1 MDTLACDF
9 APRMPAS
16 AAATASSMAGSAAAA
31 EPRSAAVGHGCRCTE
46 PSCHHDQTSS
56 VT

>member
-9 APRMPAS
+9 APRIPAS
-16 AAATASSMAGSAAAA
+16 AAATASMIAGSAAAA
-31 EPRSAAVGHGCRCTE
+31 EPRSPLTGHGARWID

>member
-1 MDTLACDF
+1 
-9 APRMPAS
+9 MPVS
-16 AAATASSMAGSAAAA
+16 AAATVVIIAPLAAA
-31 EPRSAAVGHGCRCTE
+31 EEPSSVAFGQALWCTE